1 MKKKAFFVDI
11 IMPNF
16 NKGHY
21 LEEAIQS
28 VIKQSHKYW
37 NLYIIDD
44 FSNDTSKKILKNFKK
59 NKKIKIVYLRKNR
72 GPSFCRNLGV
82 RISSSPY
89 ISFLD
94 SDDLWVKNKLEK
106 QIIFMI
112 KNKFSFTFSDYYW
125 FKNINSKDYKS
136 TQISNSLSFR
146 EFLNNSS
153 INSSTMIIKR
163 DIIKN
168 TRFKNVNH
176 EDYLFKCDILR
187 SGVVAYKINDKLAYY
202 RIIKTSRSSNKFVNL
217 FYLWKINSKY
227 NKLNFFKNLISVI
240 SISINSLKKY
250 GFK

>member
-1 MKKKAFFVDI
+1 MISNINIDI
-11 IMPNF
+11 IIPNY
-16 NKGHY
+16 NKSQY
-21 LEEAIQS
+21 LEECINS
-28 VIKQSHKYW
+28 VVSQTFKNWK
-37 NLYIIDD
+37 LYIVDD
-44 FSNDTSKKILKNFKK
+44 FSTDNSLQVIEKYNTLNNINIIKLKK
-59 NKKIKIVYLRKNR
+59 NK
-72 GPSFCRNLGV
+72 GPAFCRNLGV

-153 INSSTMIIKR
+153 INSSTMILKR